1 VVMEPGPGRIASEH
15 RIELPRPRDVA
26 SPEFNAVRRELSAR
40 LHSHH
45 GKKAA

>member
-1 VVMEPGPGRIASEH
+1 ASEH
-15 RIELPRPRDVA
+15 RIELPRPRDVS
-26 SPEFNAVRRELSAR
+26 SPEFNAVRRDLSAR